1 MCMHIPLH
9 THSKQEHEGVEP
21 ISTLRVV
28 AEIVQLGR
36 EKVPPREEQSFQ
48 FMLKNVDFLGATPK
62 VYLLVSLFFKFQ
74 MKDTYFSTKIFW
86 SILQS

>member
-28 AEIVQLGR
+28 AEIFRLGGKSPTTR
-36 EKVPPREEQSFQ
+36 RTKFSIYVKKCRF
-48 FMLKNVDFLGATPK
+48 FGATPK
-62 VYLLVSLFFKFQ
+62 VYLLVLVY
-74 MKDTYFSTKIFW
+74 DLDI
-86 SILQS
+86 